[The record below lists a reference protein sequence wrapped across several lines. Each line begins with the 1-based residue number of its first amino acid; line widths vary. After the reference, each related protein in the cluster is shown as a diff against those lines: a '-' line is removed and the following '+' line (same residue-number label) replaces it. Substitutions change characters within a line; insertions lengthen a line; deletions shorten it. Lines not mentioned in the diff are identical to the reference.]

1 MKLAKWGNSLA
12 VRIPANMV
20 QEENLQEG
28 DDLDLRFAADRVLE
42 VSRNNARLEALEV
55 IRKLRRPL
63 PAGYKF
69 NRDEIYER
77 RGSDDED
84 RAQ

>member
-12 VRIPANMV
+12 VRVPANMV

-28 DDLDLRFAADRVLE
+28 DDLDLRFIADRVLE
-42 VSRNNARLEALEV
+42 ISRNNARLEALEV

-77 RGSDDED
+77 RGSDDEEK
-84 RAQ
+84 AQ

>member
-12 VRIPANMV
+12 VRVPANMV

-28 DDLDLRFAADRVLE
+28 DDLDLRFIADRVLAI
-42 VSRNNARLEALEV
+42 SRNNARLEALEV

-77 RGSDDED
+77 RGSDDEEK
-84 RAQ
+84 AQ

>member
-12 VRIPANMV
+12 VRVPANMI

-28 DDLDLRFAADRVLE
+28 DDLDLRFIADRVLE
-42 VSRNNARLEALEV
+42 ISRNNARLEALEV

-77 RGSDDED
+77 RGSDDEEK
-84 RAQ
+84 AQ